1 MSKINELIKKLC
13 PNGVEYKKVW
23 EVTTW
28 DKKYNAVE
36 KSMQPRIEK
45 YNYLLANQLNE
56 IVDPDGDVLILETGI
71 NSERKYT
78 NIDLA
83 GNNLCD
89 AEIIAIPW
97 GGTPNVKYYKGKFVT
112 GDNRIAISN
121 DINLLNTKFLYYI
134 FENKMSEISDF
145 YRGSGIKHPE
155 MKKILLMNI
164 PIPPIDVQQEIV
176 KILDKFCELE
186 TELETELEARKSQ
199 YEFWCGKLLDND
211 YETEAL
217 DSLCIKTNNINWK
230 NDFETY
236 KYIDLSSVNRDNN
249 TIEETIDIDSTNAP
263 SRARQ
268 IVKCNDILFGTTRP
282 MLKRIT
288 IVSKEY
294 DNQICSTGYC
304 VLRPDQN
311 KILPEWMY
319 FNLQTEKFY
328 KYVESF
334 QQGASYP
341 SISDSAVKNYE
352 ISIPPLEEQ
361 KRIVKILDKFD
372 KLVNDITV
380 GLPAEIE
387 LRKQQYE
394 YYRNKLLSFE
404 EYVNE

>member
-1 MSKINELIKKLC
+1 MSKVNDLIQKLC
-13 PNGVEYKKVW
+13 PNGVKFDKLENIILLQAGDRI
-23 EVTTW
+23 TTAMMS
-28 DKKYNAVE
+28 DDYDFDVIGGGTLPTGKYNNYNREHCVTISRAGSAGFVNWKENKFWATDVCFTASKNNDYMDIKFVYYYLKNAQKDLQQHLYGGSMPKLE
-36 KSMQPRIEK
+36 K
-45 YNYLLANQLNE
+45 NYLW
-56 IVDPDGDVLILETGI
+56 
-71 NSERKYT
+71 KY
-78 NIDLA
+78 
-83 GNNLCD
+83 
-89 AEIIAIPW
+89 P
-97 GGTPNVKYYKGKFVT
+97 
-112 GDNRIAISN
+112 
-121 DINLLNTKFLYYI
+121 
-134 FENKMSEISDF
+134 
-145 YRGSGIKHPE
+145 
-155 MKKILLMNI
+155 I
-164 PIPPIDVQQEIV
+164 PIPPLEVQNEIV
-176 KILDKFCELE
+176 RILDKFGELE
-186 TELETELEARKSQ
+186 AELETELEARKSQ

-288 IVSKEY
+288 IVPKEY

-361 KRIVKILDKFD
+361 KRVVKILDKFD

-387 LRKQQYE
+387 LRRQQYE

-404 EYVNE
+404 DIDNE

>member
-1 MSKINELIKKLC
+1 MSKINDLIKEMC
-13 PNGVEYKKVW
+13 PNGVKF
-23 EVTTW
+23 
-28 DKKYNAVE
+28 DKLENIILLQAGDRITMMSDDYDFDVIGGGTLPTGKYNNYNREHCVTISRAGSAGFVNWKENKFWATDVCFTASKNNDYMDIKFVYYYLKNAQKDLQQHLYGGSMPKLE
-36 KSMQPRIEK
+36 K
-45 YNYLLANQLNE
+45 NYLW
-56 IVDPDGDVLILETGI
+56 
-71 NSERKYT
+71 KY
-78 NIDLA
+78 
-83 GNNLCD
+83 
-89 AEIIAIPW
+89 P
-97 GGTPNVKYYKGKFVT
+97 
-112 GDNRIAISN
+112 
-121 DINLLNTKFLYYI
+121 
-134 FENKMSEISDF
+134 
-145 YRGSGIKHPE
+145 
-155 MKKILLMNI
+155 I
-164 PIPPIDVQQEIV
+164 PIPPLEVQNEIV
-176 KILDKFCELE
+176 RILDKFGELEAELE

-288 IVSKEY
+288 IVPKEY

-361 KRIVKILDKFD
+361 KRVVKILDKFD

-387 LRKQQYE
+387 LRRQQYE

-404 EYVNE
+404 DIDNE